1 MVRSDHATPN
11 NAPVTVSWRPFRLP
25 ANPNR
30 SSTMQSVLRPAF
42 IAAALSL
49 AASAHAASTVA
60 ITEWMYNGSEFI
72 EFTNLSGAAID
83 LSGWSFDD
91 DSRIAGTVSLSGFG
105 TLAAGESA
113 ILSEDDAATFRAKWS
128 LADSVKVIGNNG
140 TNLGRNDE
148 INLYDASGALV
159 DRLRFGDSSYV
170 PGTIRTQD
178 ASGNPASLAVLDG
191 SDATGWVLS
200 SVGDAFG
207 SRVNADGHIG
217 NPGVFTLAPAVPEPA
232 HFALTVSGLIA
243 IGAIARRRRH
253 QA

>member
-1 MVRSDHATPN
+1 
-11 NAPVTVSWRPFRLP
+11 
-25 ANPNR
+25 
-30 SSTMQSVLRPAF
+30 MQSTVRTAL

-49 AASAHAASTVA
+49 GSAAHAASSVA

-83 LSGWSFDD
+83 LTGWSFDD
-91 DSRIAGTVSLSGFG
+91 DSRIAGTVSLSAFG
-105 TLAAGESA
+105 TLAAGETV
-113 ILSEDDAATFRAKWS
+113 ILAEADAATFRAQWS
-128 LADSVKVIGNNG
+128 LAGSVKVIGGNA

-148 INLYDASGALV
+148 INLYNASGVLV
-159 DRLRFGDSSYV
+159 DRLRFGDSTNV

-178 ASGNPASLAVLDG
+178 ISGNPASLAVLDG

-207 SRVNADGHIG
+207 SRTSTDGFVG
-217 NPGVFTLAPAVPEPA
+217 NPGVFALAPAVPEPA
-232 HFALTVSGLIA
+232 HYALTLGGLIVV
-243 IGAIARRRRH
+243 GAMARRR

>member
-1 MVRSDHATPN
+1 
-11 NAPVTVSWRPFRLP
+11 
-25 ANPNR
+25 
-30 SSTMQSVLRPAF
+30 MQSTLRTAL

-49 AASAHAASTVA
+49 GASAQAASSIA

-72 EFTNLSGAAID
+72 EFTNLSGSAID

-105 TLAAGESA
+105 TVAAGESV
-113 ILSEDDAATFRAKWS
+113 ILAEADAATFRAQWS
-128 LADSVKVIGNNG
+128 LSGSVKVIGGNA

-178 ASGNPASLAVLDG
+178 VSGNPASLAVLDG

-207 SRVNADGHIG
+207 SRANVDGFIG
-217 NPGVFTLAPAVPEPA
+217 NPGVFALAPAVPEPA
-232 HFALTVSGLIA
+232 HYALTLGGLMVL
-243 IGAIARRRRH
+243 GAIARRRR

>member
-1 MVRSDHATPN
+1 
-11 NAPVTVSWRPFRLP
+11 
-25 ANPNR
+25 
-30 SSTMQSVLRPAF
+30 MQSALRTALV
-42 IAAALSL
+42 AATLSL
-49 AASAHAASTVA
+49 AAAAHAASPVA

-72 EFTNLSGAAID
+72 EFTNLSGATVD

-91 DSRIAGTVSLSGFG
+91 DSRAAGTVSLSAFG
-105 TLAAGESA
+105 TVAAGESV
-113 ILSEDDAATFRAKWS
+113 ILAEADAATFRTQWS
-128 LADSVKVIGNNG
+128 LADSVKVIGGNSV
-140 TNLGRNDE
+140 NLGRNDE
-148 INLYDASGALV
+148 INLYDASGALI

-178 ASGNPASLAVLDG
+178 VSGNPASLAVLDG

-207 SRVNADGHIG
+207 SHADTEGHIG

-232 HFALTVSGLIA
+232 HHALTLGGLMV
-243 IGAIARRRRH
+243 IGAIARRRR

>member
-1 MVRSDHATPN
+1 
-11 NAPVTVSWRPFRLP
+11 
-25 ANPNR
+25 
-30 SSTMQSVLRPAF
+30 MQSTLRTAL

-49 AASAHAASTVA
+49 GATAHAASSVA

-83 LSGWSFDD
+83 LTGWSFDD
-91 DSRIAGTVSLSGFG
+91 DSRTAGTVSLSGFG
-105 TLAAGESA
+105 TLAAGETV
-113 ILSEDDAATFRAKWS
+113 ILAEADAATFRTQWS
-128 LADSVKVIGNNG
+128 LADTVKVIGDNA

-148 INLYDASGALV
+148 INLYDATGNLI

-178 ASGNPASLAVLDG
+178 ISGNPASLAVLDG

-207 SRVNADGHIG
+207 SRASTDGHIG

-232 HFALTVSGLIA
+232 HFALTLSGLIA
-243 IGAIARRRRH
+243 IGMVGAKARRRR
-253 QA
+253 QG

>member
-1 MVRSDHATPN
+1 MQSAF
-11 NAPVTVSWRPFRLP
+11 RPFL
-25 ANPNR
+25 
-30 SSTMQSVLRPAF
+30 L
-42 IAAALSL
+42 AATLSL
-49 AASAHAASTVA
+49 ATAAQAASPVA

-91 DSRIAGTVSLSGFG
+91 DSRAVGTVDLSGFG
-105 TLAAGESA
+105 TLAAGESV
-113 ILSEDDAATFRAKWS
+113 ILAEVDADSFRAQWS
-128 LADSVKVIGNNG
+128 LAGSVKVIGGNG

-148 INLYDASGALV
+148 INLYDASGSLV

-178 ASGNPASLAVLDG
+178 ISGNPASLAVLDG

-207 SRVNADGHIG
+207 SRLSTDGFIG
-217 NPGVFTLAPAVPEPA
+217 NPGVFTLAPAVPEPSQY
-232 HFALTVSGLIA
+232 ALTLGGLLA
-243 IGAIARRRRH
+243 LGAMARRRR
-253 QA
+253 QG

>member
-1 MVRSDHATPN
+1 
-11 NAPVTVSWRPFRLP
+11 
-25 ANPNR
+25 
-30 SSTMQSVLRPAF
+30 MQSTVRTVL

-49 AASAHAASTVA
+49 GSAAHAASPVA

-83 LSGWSFDD
+83 LTGWSFDD
-91 DSRIAGTVSLSGFG
+91 DSRAAGTVSLSAFG
-105 TLAAGESA
+105 TLAAGETV
-113 ILSEDDAATFRAKWS
+113 ILAEADAATFRAQWS
-128 LADSVKVIGNNG
+128 LAGSVKVIGGNA

-148 INLYDASGALV
+148 INLYNASGVLV
-159 DRLRFGDSSYV
+159 DRLRFGDSTNV

-178 ASGNPASLAVLDG
+178 ISGNPASLAVLDG

-207 SRVNADGHIG
+207 SRASTDGYVG

-232 HFALTVSGLIA
+232 HFVLTLSGLMA
-243 IGAIARRRRH
+243 IGMVARRRRH
-253 QA
+253 A